1 MPLLDYGARL
11 YSTRTGQWVSPD
23 PLGEEYRS
31 VSPYAYCA
39 GNPVD
44 FVDPDGMDYYMF
56 DSNGKYQEKIQAEGT
71 HRILIHSTGTLE
83 SGEEYDQYTFVDFAD
98 PESDPEAIDSG
109 EIDQLVFVSEEEIS
123 SVLDVFV
130 ESDLSLEGFYNGSA
144 GGAKYDYYS
153 TYVSPKYEDSSAK
166 LFRDCRKKNK
176 TL

>member
-1 MPLLDYGARL
+1 M
-11 YSTRTGQWVSPD
+11 SSD

-31 VSPYAYCA
+31 ISPYVYCA

-130 ESDLSLEGFYNGSA
+130 ESDLLWKVFIMVVPVVQNMTIIQHMCLQNMRIVRQNYLGTVV
-144 GGAKYDYYS
+144 KRIKLYS
-153 TYVSPKYEDSSAK
+153 ELIANVI
-166 LFRDCRKKNK
+166 
-176 TL
+176 

>member
-1 MPLLDYGARL
+1 
-11 YSTRTGQWVSPD
+11 
-23 PLGEEYRS
+23 
-31 VSPYAYCA
+31 
-39 GNPVD
+39 
-44 FVDPDGMDYYMF
+44 MDYYMF

-144 GGAKYDYYS
+144 GGAKY
-153 TYVSPKYEDSSAK
+153 A
-166 LFRDCRKKNK
+166 RKHNLLRRK
-176 TL
+176 